1 MHPFKVW
8 EMTVSDMIFEIVIEN
23 IGNIEPEK
31 S

>member
-8 EMTVSDMIFEIVIEN
+8 KMTASDMIFEIGVEN